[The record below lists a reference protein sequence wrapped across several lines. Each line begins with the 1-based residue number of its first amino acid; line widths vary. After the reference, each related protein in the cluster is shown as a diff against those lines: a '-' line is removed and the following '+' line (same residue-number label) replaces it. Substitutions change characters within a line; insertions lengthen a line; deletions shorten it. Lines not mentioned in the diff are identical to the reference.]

1 MPQVLHILATLVVVP
16 YTILAVGF
24 LIIGKVAS
32 SHGPLSLIQ
41 SLIDIFVLIVPWGA
55 IAFLLAFVSVV
66 SLPLFQETRP
76 VAPAA
81 LVVVS
86 GFSLVILLFYRP
98 SLPSGGELLFM
109 LPCFAVLAASGWQIP
124 SRK

>member
-1 MPQVLHILATLVVVP
+1 
-16 YTILAVGF
+16 LAVGF

-32 SHGPLSLIQ
+32 SRGPLSLLQ

-55 IAFLLAFVSVV
+55 IAFLLVFLSVA
-66 SLPLFQETRP
+66 SLPFFQVKGP
-76 VAPAA
+76 VTPAA

-98 SLPSGGELLFM
+98 SLPSSGELLFI
-109 LPCFAVLAASGWQIP
+109 LPCFAVLVASGWEIL
-124 SRK
+124 SRR